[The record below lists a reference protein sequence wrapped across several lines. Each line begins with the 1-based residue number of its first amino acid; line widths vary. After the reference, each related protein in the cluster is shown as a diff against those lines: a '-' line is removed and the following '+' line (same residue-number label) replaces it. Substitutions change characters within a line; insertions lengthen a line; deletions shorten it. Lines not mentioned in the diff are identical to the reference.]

1 DKSDISGSANI
12 TNLADYVMLVQR
24 IKDEED
30 STKDKHTTFTIDKD
44 RYMGARLGI
53 ELLFDKD
60 RRRFYCKNG
69 LGEELQVNYLNEG
82 FEQIGIDEWDNI

>member
-1 DKSDISGSANI
+1 
-12 TNLADYVMLVQR
+12 MLVQR
-24 IKDEED
+24 IKVEED
-30 STKDKHTTFTIDKD
+30 PTKDKHTIFSIDKD

-69 LGEELQVNYLNEG
+69 LGEELQVNYLYEDI
-82 FEQIGIDEWDNI
+82 EQIEIADWDNI